1 MSLVKYIFNPGINKE
16 TTSLLDENG
25 WFDGNLVRFRK
36 GLPEKIGGW
45 EKANANSFIGKCR
58 SLFPWTSLEGT
69 SYLGLGT
76 TSKLYVLEGDNYN
89 DITPIRE
96 ITSAGDVTFAA
107 VNGDATLTVSDTGHG
122 AVKGD
127 FVTYSGAV
135 SLGGNITANVLNQ
148 EYQIATIVDTNSY
161 TIEAKDTDGN
171 TVLADGSDTGNGG
184 ASVVGAYQIN
194 VGLDNYVSGTGWGVS
209 PWGSGAWGSVTGL
222 SDTNQLRLWSQDNF
236 GEDLVANV
244 RAGGIYYWDESSGI
258 STRAVNI
265 TSLSGANL
273 APTKGLQVLTSEV
286 DRHVVVLGADP
297 INDAGT
303 ARTGSI
309 DPMLIAF
316 SDQENIA
323 EWEPQLT
330 NTAGS
335 LRLSSG
341 STIIG
346 GLQSRQEILIWTDTA
361 LYSMQFIGAP
371 FTFGVNLINQ
381 NVGLIGPNGAINAP
395 DGVYWMTRDGFY
407 VYNGSVQRLSCSVL
421 NYVIDDFNQSQSFKT
436 FAFTNREFNEVG
448 WFYCSGSSEE
458 IDRYVTY
465 NYLERTWSIG
475 QLERHAWIDDG
486 VFEKPRATGIVSST
500 NYLYNHEVGDD
511 DDGSPMDNVFLESG
525 DLDLQD
531 GEQFSFLR
539 RIIPDVSFFGSDA
552 NGGQINFVIKTRN
565 FPGDS
570 LSTSSTSVISS
581 STQQSFIRGRARQIV
596 FRVESDDDAPAGN
609 RMGFKWRLGATRL
622 DIRPDGRR

>member
-1 MSLVKYIFNPGINKE
+1 M
-16 TTSLLDENG
+16 
-25 WFDGNLVRFRK
+25 
-36 GLPEKIGGW
+36 
-45 EKANANSFIGKCR
+45 
-58 SLFPWTSLEGT
+58 
-69 SYLGLGT
+69 
-76 TSKLYVLEGDNYN
+76 DN
-89 DITPIRE
+89 
-96 ITSAGDVTFAA
+96 
-107 VNGDATLTVSDTGHG
+107 
-122 AVKGD
+122 
-127 FVTYSGAV
+127 FVA
-135 SLGGNITANVLNQ
+135 
-148 EYQIATIVDTNSY
+148 
-161 TIEAKDTDGN
+161 
-171 TVLADGSDTGNGG
+171 
-184 ASVVGAYQIN
+184 
-194 VGLDNYVSGTGWGVS
+194 GTGWGVS
-209 PWGSGAWGSVTGL
+209 PWGSGAWGSVSGL
-222 SDTNQLRLWSQDNF
+222 SSTNQLRLWSQDNF

-244 RAGGIYYWDESSGI
+244 RAGGIYYWDESNGT

-395 DGVYWMTRDGFY
+395 DGVYWMARDGFY
-407 VYNGSVQRLSCSVL
+407 VYNGAVQRLSCSVL

-436 FAFTNREFNEVG
+436 FAFTNREFN
-448 WFYCSGSSEE
+448 
-458 IDRYVTY
+458 
-465 NYLERTWSIG
+465 
-475 QLERHAWIDDG
+475 
-486 VFEKPRATGIVSST
+486 
-500 NYLYNHEVGDD
+500 
-511 DDGSPMDNVFLESG
+511 
-525 DLDLQD
+525 
-531 GEQFSFLR
+531 LR
-539 RIIPDVSFFGSDA
+539 RS
-552 NGGQINFVIKTRN
+552 
-565 FPGDS
+565 
-570 LSTSSTSVISS
+570 
-581 STQQSFIRGRARQIV
+581 
-596 FRVESDDDAPAGN
+596 
-609 RMGFKWRLGATRL
+609 
-622 DIRPDGRR
+622 